1 MADYYSPT
9 VIQQTIAE
17 ADMTPLE
24 RLILTTMF
32 DADVTDEG
40 LYFHSQQGPSDVI
53 EVSRGEL
60 KIALAASRALESAAN
75 VLVSAQLGIISDD
88 DDKAEVELDLR
99 ATSWEFL
106 LQSIVQRSPTM
117 RYITAITSYMC
128 SKMLP
133 DGFGGMALFITGDE
147 IKGCST
153 VEFLAD
159 CLAEIASG
167 PQAG

>member
-32 DADVTDEG
+32 DFDVTEEG
-40 LYFHSQQGPSDVI
+40 LYFHSEQGPSDVI
-53 EVSRGEL
+53 NISRGEL
-60 KIALAASRALESAAN
+60 RGALAASRARESAAN
-75 VLVSAQLGIISDD
+75 ILTTAQLGITSDD
-88 DDKAEVELDLR
+88 DDETEMELDLR

-106 LQSIVQRSPTM
+106 LQSIVQRSPTL
-117 RYITAITSYMC
+117 RYVTVITSYMC

-133 DGFGGMALFITGDE
+133 DGFGGMALFITDE
-147 IKGCST
+147 AIKGCST
-153 VEFLAD
+153 AEFLAD